1 VKTIAARLH
10 PGDDLRLGAIA
21 MARDAGLV
29 APVIVTCVGSLSRVA
44 LRMAGVPA
52 TTIFEDDF
60 EIVSFVGTLAEDGPH
75 LHLAVSDA
83 AGRVIGGHAQEGNI
97 VRTTAEIVIG
107 ELEDVI
113 FTRSVDP
120 ATGWDELVIEPRTPR
135 GQVDRPPPAG

>member
-1 VKTIAARLH
+1 VRTIAARLH

-21 MARDAGLV
+21 MARDAGLL

-52 TTIFEDDF
+52 TTMFEDDF
-60 EIVSFVGTLAEDGPH
+60 EIVSFVGTLAVDGPH

-83 AGRVIGGHAQEGNI
+83 SGRMFGGHAQEGSI

-107 ELEDVI
+107 ELEDVT
-113 FTRSVDP
+113 FTRTVDP

-135 GQVDRPPPAG
+135 G

>member
-1 VKTIAARLH
+1 VRTIVARLR
-10 PGDDLRLGAIA
+10 PGDDLRLGVVAL
-21 MARDAGLV
+21 AREAGFL

-60 EIVSFVGTLAEDGPH
+60 EIVSFVGTMAEDGPH

-83 AGRVIGGHAQEGNI
+83 SGRVIGGHAQEGSI

-107 ELEDVI
+107 ELEDVT
-113 FTRSVDP
+113 FSRPVDP
-120 ATGWDELVIEPRTPR
+120 ATGWDELVIEPRLPPR
-135 GQVDRPPPAG
+135 

>member
-1 VKTIAARLH
+1 MRTIVARLH
-10 PGDDLRLGAIA
+10 PGDDLRLGAVA
-21 MARDAGLV
+21 LARDAGLL

-60 EIVSFVGTLAEDGPH
+60 EIVSLVGTMAEDGPH

-83 AGRVIGGHAQEGNI
+83 SGRVIGGHAQEGSI

-107 ELEDVI
+107 ELEDVT
-113 FTRSVDP
+113 FSRPVDP
-120 ATGWDELVIEPRTPR
+120 ATGWDELVIEPRLPR
-135 GQVDRPPPAG
+135 RRRDA